1 MGTGCPGERMLWNDG
16 LKNDTPEAVNGAPVY
31 QKAFD
36 QLIAGLMALVCCC
49 GPGPWLGL
57 RHEIWPGLGPGWGPG
72 RGPAAASCLM
82 QAAGLRSDHR

>member
-49 GPGPWLGL
+49 GPGPWL
-57 RHEIWPGLGPGWGPG
+57 RHEIWPGLGAWPGTLPETCC
-72 RGPAAASCLM
+72 RFMPD
-82 QAAGLRSDHR
+82 AGCRYPV

>member
-1 MGTGCPGERMLWNDG
+1 MLWNDG

-49 GPGPWLGL
+49 GPGPWLSMRSGL
-57 RHEIWPGLGPGWGPG
+57 ARGLAWD
-72 RGPAAASCLM
+72 L
-82 QAAGLRSDHR
+82 AGDLLPLHA

>member
-1 MGTGCPGERMLWNDG
+1 MLWNDG

-57 RHEIWPGLGPGWGPG
+57 RHEIWPGLGPGWGP
-72 RGPAAASCLM
+72 AAASCLM